1 MHHFA
6 TPDRVAP
13 TDIAGVAAPATVGH
27 VGPVGVV
34 GEQLVAPS
42 VPAQDVPVS
51 VEGVGV
57 DDIAPIEALYAVVLE
72 IAYPLEERV
81 VIVGAL
87 TGEVLTAYL
96 VDGPPPLQ
104 RSSRRPASPPLPSS
118 PACASSLSFR
128 RDLI

>member
-1 MHHFA
+1 MLGVERRFGRVLGNVAGARFKRRSMHHFA

-13 TDIAGVAAPATVGH
+13 TDIAGVAAPASVGH

-57 DDIAPIEALYAVVLE
+57 DHIAPIEALYAVVPVV
-72 IAYPLEERV
+72 AYPLVERV

-87 TGEVLTAYL
+87 TGEVVTA
-96 VDGPPPLQ
+96 
-104 RSSRRPASPPLPSS
+104 
-118 PACASSLSFR
+118 
-128 RDLI
+128 DL